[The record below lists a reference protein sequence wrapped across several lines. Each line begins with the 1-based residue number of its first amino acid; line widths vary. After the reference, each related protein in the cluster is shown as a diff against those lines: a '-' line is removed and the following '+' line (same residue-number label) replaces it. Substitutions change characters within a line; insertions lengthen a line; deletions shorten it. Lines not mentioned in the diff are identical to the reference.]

1 MARPHGSDPT
11 EPVPP
16 RAMLP
21 AFGRRTTDG
30 PGVWGAIAAL
40 IVVALLVWL
49 AADVLLLTF
58 AAVLLAIFL
67 RAPTDAIARHT
78 PITAGWAL
86 ALVCVALVGLAAL
99 GVVVIVPKLSG
110 QFGQLTEQIPE
121 SISKIES
128 WLAQRPWGVDL
139 VERIQSGEGLPKAS
153 AVLSQAGGAF
163 TSALGVIGNAV
174 LVLFLGLFF
183 AVDPHVYRKG
193 LVLLAPPSRR
203 PQIAES
209 LDATGETLRW
219 WIVGTLSSMT
229 VVAVLTTT
237 GLLLLGM
244 PLAFSLGLLAGLLAF
259 IPNLGPVLGL
269 LPALLI
275 ALLQGPWMVL
285 WVAMLYL
292 GVQMV
297 ETYLVT
303 PTIQRRAVSLPPA
316 LTLVAQVLLGG
327 LFGFMGLLLA
337 TPLTAAALVLVKI
350 LYLRDVL
357 GDHVEARGLRRQEPL
372 GRA

>member
-1 MARPHGSDPT
+1 MARLHASDPT

-30 PGVWGAIAAL
+30 PRVWGVLAVLVA
-40 IVVALLVWL
+40 VALLVWL

-78 PITAGWAL
+78 PIRAGWAL
-86 ALVCVALVGLAAL
+86 ALVCLALVGLAAL
-99 GVVVIVPKLSG
+99 AVRLVVPKLG
-110 QFGQLTEQIPE
+110 DQFEQLSQQIPE
-121 SISKIES
+121 SIAKIEG
-128 WLAQRPWGVDL
+128 WLAQRSWGADIVDR
-139 VERIQSGEGLPKAS
+139 VRSGEGLPKAS
-153 AVLSQAGGAF
+153 SVLSQAGGAF

-183 AVDPHVYRKG
+183 AVDPDVYRNA
-193 LVLLAPPSRR
+193 LVQLAPPSRR
-203 PQIAES
+203 AQAAEA
-209 LDATGETLRW
+209 LNATGETLRW

-244 PLAFSLGLLAGLLAF
+244 PLAFTLGLLAGLLAF
-259 IPNLGPVLGL
+259 IPNLGPVISL

-285 WVAMLYL
+285 WVAVLYL
-292 GVQMV
+292 SVQTV
-297 ETYLVT
+297 ETYVVT
-303 PTIQRRAVSLPPA
+303 PIIQRRAVSLPPA
-316 LTLVAQVLLGG
+316 LTLVAQVLLSV

-337 TPLTAAALVLVKI
+337 TPLTAATLVLVKI

-357 GDHVEARGLRRQEPL
+357 GDRVEARGLRRQEPL